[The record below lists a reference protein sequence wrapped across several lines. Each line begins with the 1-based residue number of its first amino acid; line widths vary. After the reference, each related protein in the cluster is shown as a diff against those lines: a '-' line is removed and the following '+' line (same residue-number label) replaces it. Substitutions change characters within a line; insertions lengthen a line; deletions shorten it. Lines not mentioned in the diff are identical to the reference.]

1 MCAYNLGVVGV
12 TLQNFTRDVAHSL
25 GDNADTNFARV
36 SIHLEGILDILSL
49 SEDICDQ
56 SQKLCK
62 IKKLTQILHTFA
74 ANFLGDSPSPSR
86 IFGLALQNSA
96 RYRKNVQNS
105 ARFQQLSTLIVNI
118 SGMD

>member
-74 ANFLGDSPSPSR
+74 ANFLGDSRSPPEFSDLHCKIQPDIEKTSKIQR
-86 IFGLALQNSA
+86 DFN
-96 RYRKNVQNS
+96 N
-105 ARFQQLSTLIVNI
+105 FQL
-118 SGMD
+118 